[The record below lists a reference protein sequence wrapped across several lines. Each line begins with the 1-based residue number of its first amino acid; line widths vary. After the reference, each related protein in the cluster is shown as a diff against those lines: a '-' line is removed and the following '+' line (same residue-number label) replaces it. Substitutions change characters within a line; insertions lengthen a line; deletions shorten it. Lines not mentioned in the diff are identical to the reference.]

1 MTKLLDIIGATA
13 SKYGLFPS
21 IALLALLLGGYG
33 FWQAKDNE
41 LAIQQLAIEQARTDS
56 KLDANTKELSA
67 NLQRVDKTL
76 IELTTQIKLLVDG
89 KLQVGGNIRWLLEGK
104 EEK

>member
-1 MTKLLDIIGATA
+1 MLESLSKIA
-13 SKYGLFPS
+13 SKYGLFPA

-33 FWQAKDNE
+33 CYQAKDNE
-41 LAIQQLAIEQARTDS
+41 RAIQQLAIEQARTDS

-89 KLQVGGNIRWLLEGK
+89 KLQVGGTK
-104 EEK
+104 

>member
-1 MTKLLDIIGATA
+1 MENLFTSIGVFFQ
-13 SKYGLFPS
+13 KYGLFPA

-33 FWQAKDNE
+33 CWHTKDNE
-41 LAIQQLAIEQARTDS
+41 RAIQQLAIEQARTDS
-56 KLDANTKELSA
+56 KLDANTKDLSA

-89 KLQVGGNIRWLLEGK
+89 KLQVGGTK
-104 EEK
+104 